1 MNKEIDT
8 RTRLLTEKASKLM
21 LSLSVPGILGMV
33 FVALYNTMD
42 SIFVGQLVGTTEMG
56 AVSIS
61 YPFTLINGGIATLI
75 GVGSASILSRAIGK
89 KDEKTIGK
97 IMSNLSMMV
106 IVLSVLVTLIGTLFT
121 RQILQLSGAEGE
133 MLDAAEKYLRIIFCG
148 SIFINFTQSSNM
160 VMRGQ
165 GLLKKAMTII
175 ASGSILNIILDP
187 IFITYFN
194 QFGMGLEGA
203 ASATVLSQ
211 ILQCAVSIWFF
222 TKKGGMLKIRKIGFE
237 KDIIPEMLLVG
248 ISAMLMQVMTLVQQ
262 TVIFNV
268 ASRYGGDNALVLLGA
283 ALRVQNF
290 AFVPLW
296 GMSQGFQPAVGTNYG
311 AKEYDRVIYI
321 TKVFITGAT
330 ILALCF
336 YIPIELFPD
345 KILSL
350 FISNL
355 SIVASGVTNFRIMFS
370 TYIALGLFIMVVTL
384 FQALGKASKA
394 SLIVMLRQIILFIP
408 AVVLFPMI
416 NGLGETGVWLAIA
429 VVDGFVGIMTIVMM
443 LKEFNRIRA
452 LKVS

>member
-1 MNKEIDT
+1 MTKEMDT

-21 LSLSVPGILGMV
+21 FSLSIPGILGMV
-33 FVALYNTMD
+33 VVALYNMMD
-42 SIFVGQLVGTTEMG
+42 SIFVGHLVGTTEMG

-61 YPFTLINGGIATLI
+61 YPFTLVNGGIATLI

-106 IVLSVLVTLIGTLFT
+106 IVLSVIVTIIGTIFT
-121 RQILQLSGAEGE
+121 REILQLSGAKGV
-133 MLDAAEKYLRIIFCG
+133 MLNTAEKYLRIIFWG

-165 GLLKKAMTII
+165 GLLKKAMII
-175 ASGSILNIILDP
+175 ITSGSILNIILDP

-194 QFGMGLEGA
+194 RFDMGIEGA
-203 ASATVLSQ
+203 ACATVLSQ
-211 ILQCAVSIWFF
+211 ILQCIVSVWFF
-222 TKKGGMLKIRKIGFE
+222 TKKDTMLRIKKISFE
-237 KDIIPEMLLVG
+237 KDIIPEMLSVG
-248 ISAMLMQVMTLVQQ
+248 VSAMLMQVMTLVQQ
-262 TVIFNV
+262 TVIYNV
-268 ASRYGGDNALVLLGA
+268 GSRYGGDNALVLLGA

-296 GMSQGFQPAVGTNYG
+296 GMSQGFQPAVGTNFG
-311 AKEYDRVIYI
+311 AKQYERVVHI

-336 YIPIELFPD
+336 YVPIELFPD

-350 FISNL
+350 FISD
-355 SIVASGVTNFRIMFS
+355 ASLVVSGISNFRIMFS
-370 TYIALGLFIMVVTL
+370 TYIALGLFIMVVTF
-384 FQALGKASKA
+384 FQSLGKASKA

-408 AVVLFPMI
+408 AVIIFPMI
-416 NGLGETGVWLAIA
+416 NGLKETGVWLAIA
-429 VVDGFVGIMTIVMM
+429 TIDGLVGVMTIVMM
-443 LKEFNRIRA
+443 VKEFKQLRS
-452 LKVS
+452 LEVH